1 MAELIN
7 AKAPEPPHVQV
18 VAAIIHGPGEQV
30 LLTYRGAQQ
39 HQGERWGFPGGKVE
53 QGESLE
59 AALARE
65 LEEELGISPIDSQ
78 PFLTLTHTYPELVVT
93 LHFFEV
99 SVFSGTPL
107 AREGQ
112 PMQWW
117 PVGQLPQLPFPAAN
131 EPVVKALQQ
140 R

>member
-7 AKAPEPPHVQV
+7 EGAALPHVQV
-18 VAAIIHGPGEQV
+18 VAAIIRGANDQV

-39 HQGERWGFPGGKVE
+39 HQGERWEFPGGKTE
-53 QGESLE
+53 LGESLA

-65 LEEELGISPIDSQ
+65 LEEELGITPTQST

-93 LHFFEV
+93 LHFFDV
-99 SVFSGTPL
+99 LAFTGTPV

-112 PMQWW
+112 PMRWW
-117 PVGQLPQLPFPAAN
+117 PVASLPTLPFPAAN
-131 EPVVKALQQ
+131 MPVVEALQQ